1 MTTQGSTFYNAEWA
15 VMDVEEEKKR
25 KAEEKEN
32 GESKKEKPPTLAKKT
47 KKSKDLVESKS
58 DSDSDGK

>member
-32 GESKKEKPPTLAKKT
+32 GESKKGKPPSKKT

>member
-25 KAEEKEN
+25 KADETKEN
-32 GESKKEKPPTLAKKT
+32 GEPKKEKPPRKKT
-47 KKSKDLVESKS
+47 KSSKELVESKS